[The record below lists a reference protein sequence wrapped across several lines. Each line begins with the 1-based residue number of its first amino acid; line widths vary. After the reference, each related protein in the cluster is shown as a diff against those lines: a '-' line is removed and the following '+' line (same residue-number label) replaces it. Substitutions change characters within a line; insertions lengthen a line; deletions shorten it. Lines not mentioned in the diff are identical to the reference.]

1 MIPQY
6 RIFYSWQSDNIKA
19 KDILQQALEE
29 VKAILKGKGISVSI
43 EQGGGC
49 SQFISI
55 EDSVRIKIRRSDVFV
70 GDVTPV
76 GNVSLK
82 GKLLPNAN
90 VMYEMGVATECMKP
104 DRILAVAMKGEWK
117 VEDLPF
123 DFSHYT
129 MLLYNPKK
137 DFQKLKDRIEARI
150 TETDKISRI
159 IYNRFF
165 SERLLSRNISSG
177 KYLPETFLE
186 DRNAKEKA
194 RMFVAPHK
202 MYPLVYGQVAGLNFD
217 YYNKKRR
224 LRGIKAPFGLNVTQW
239 SLQGKVV
246 DIEKLRNITK
256 EICTY
261 LLEQVN
267 DKTDRSNARWM
278 AMHKVKQLAE
288 KLELMNKQ
296 VMMVTS
302 DAGQGKTNFV
312 CDLVNN
318 VLMADGIPFVFVNA
332 YELSAEQLA
341 KSISAEYNF
350 IGDESL
356 EEVLMAAENYCNQ
369 HLQYLIIIIDGLNEH
384 PKQGLFKSNLLRVL
398 KAVSWHKH
406 VKVLMTCRGEF
417 YKNNYQLLESDLGDG
432 LCMVALDKHQRR
444 WDNSETSEDE
454 CLIERYAAY
463 FKTGVPSDGRIRK
476 MLLKDLLLMRIFFE
490 AYQGQD
496 VTKMVQIDYVDLY
509 ERYYHKLCDKV
520 QEVIT
525 QEANVTNVRGM
536 AIKIFERIIV
546 WMVEN
551 DVFINLPLDDVL
563 KDFAADER
571 LCFTAFMSANLLLR
585 QDTPEGPVGIY
596 DVLNFTYEQIRDFL
610 VTRYMVDVVFP
621 NSRDEFVKLVEKY
634 TAVSN
639 NQAEGTKMFLFL
651 YSRMHDKK
659 EVYEIV
665 KNQPWF
671 NEVLLNHIWDLP
683 DDTITDEDLD
693 VVRNHLQ
700 NHPNGL
706 AKKLAYTHW
715 SPVRY
720 PKLNMQLLLDVLQAM
735 DKTVRWEYL
744 EKIWPS
750 NDNGDSIFGDP
761 AVTPRGK
768 YISSIRNGI
777 KQRKDKDKDD
787 RERKV
792 LEALNQFLSDG
803 MEMLYIP
810 RHEENEIISPC
821 AIFAYDS
828 YCYLM
833 RVHKGTKEEFLEKAG
848 AKEGYSKEMFGELY
862 DGIFAEALDVVELY
876 RSYYVNEYKNF
887 DHFLSMHYSIPSKYL
902 KMFGGVYDDE
912 DYRLID
918 FDSLNYGG
926 DGVSGFML
934 SDELTIR
941 MYNWL
946 NWKDN
951 EDKD

>member
-55 EDSVRIKIRRSDVFV
+55 EDSVRIKIRRSDIFV

-202 MYPLVYGQVAGLNFD
+202 MYPLVYGQVAVLNFD

-496 VTKMVQIDYVDLY
+496 VTKMVQIDY
-509 ERYYHKLCDKV
+509 
-520 QEVIT
+520 
-525 QEANVTNVRGM
+525 
-536 AIKIFERIIV
+536 
-546 WMVEN
+546 
-551 DVFINLPLDDVL
+551 
-563 KDFAADER
+563 
-571 LCFTAFMSANLLLR
+571 
-585 QDTPEGPVGIY
+585 
-596 DVLNFTYEQIRDFL
+596 
-610 VTRYMVDVVFP
+610 
-621 NSRDEFVKLVEKY
+621 
-634 TAVSN
+634 
-639 NQAEGTKMFLFL
+639 
-651 YSRMHDKK
+651 
-659 EVYEIV
+659 
-665 KNQPWF
+665 
-671 NEVLLNHIWDLP
+671 
-683 DDTITDEDLD
+683 
-693 VVRNHLQ
+693 
-700 NHPNGL
+700 
-706 AKKLAYTHW
+706 
-715 SPVRY
+715 
-720 PKLNMQLLLDVLQAM
+720 
-735 DKTVRWEYL
+735 
-744 EKIWPS
+744 
-750 NDNGDSIFGDP
+750 
-761 AVTPRGK
+761 
-768 YISSIRNGI
+768 
-777 KQRKDKDKDD
+777 
-787 RERKV
+787 
-792 LEALNQFLSDG
+792 
-803 MEMLYIP
+803 IP
-810 RHEENEIISPC
+810 
-821 AIFAYDS
+821 
-828 YCYLM
+828 
-833 RVHKGTKEEFLEKAG
+833 
-848 AKEGYSKEMFGELY
+848 
-862 DGIFAEALDVVELY
+862 
-876 RSYYVNEYKNF
+876 
-887 DHFLSMHYSIPSKYL
+887 
-902 KMFGGVYDDE
+902 
-912 DYRLID
+912 
-918 FDSLNYGG
+918 
-926 DGVSGFML
+926 
-934 SDELTIR
+934 
-941 MYNWL
+941 
-946 NWKDN
+946 
-951 EDKD
+951 

>member
-55 EDSVRIKIRRSDVFV
+55 EDSVRIKIRRSDIFV

-302 DAGQGKTNFV
+302 DAGQGKTN
-312 CDLVNN
+312 
-318 VLMADGIPFVFVNA
+318 
-332 YELSAEQLA
+332 
-341 KSISAEYNF
+341 
-350 IGDESL
+350 
-356 EEVLMAAENYCNQ
+356 
-369 HLQYLIIIIDGLNEH
+369 
-384 PKQGLFKSNLLRVL
+384 
-398 KAVSWHKH
+398 
-406 VKVLMTCRGEF
+406 
-417 YKNNYQLLESDLGDG
+417 
-432 LCMVALDKHQRR
+432 
-444 WDNSETSEDE
+444 
-454 CLIERYAAY
+454 
-463 FKTGVPSDGRIRK
+463 
-476 MLLKDLLLMRIFFE
+476 
-490 AYQGQD
+490 
-496 VTKMVQIDYVDLY
+496 
-509 ERYYHKLCDKV
+509 
-520 QEVIT
+520 
-525 QEANVTNVRGM
+525 
-536 AIKIFERIIV
+536 
-546 WMVEN
+546 
-551 DVFINLPLDDVL
+551 
-563 KDFAADER
+563 
-571 LCFTAFMSANLLLR
+571 
-585 QDTPEGPVGIY
+585 
-596 DVLNFTYEQIRDFL
+596 
-610 VTRYMVDVVFP
+610 
-621 NSRDEFVKLVEKY
+621 
-634 TAVSN
+634 
-639 NQAEGTKMFLFL
+639 
-651 YSRMHDKK
+651 
-659 EVYEIV
+659 
-665 KNQPWF
+665 
-671 NEVLLNHIWDLP
+671 
-683 DDTITDEDLD
+683 
-693 VVRNHLQ
+693 
-700 NHPNGL
+700 
-706 AKKLAYTHW
+706 
-715 SPVRY
+715 
-720 PKLNMQLLLDVLQAM
+720 
-735 DKTVRWEYL
+735 
-744 EKIWPS
+744 
-750 NDNGDSIFGDP
+750 
-761 AVTPRGK
+761 
-768 YISSIRNGI
+768 
-777 KQRKDKDKDD
+777 
-787 RERKV
+787 
-792 LEALNQFLSDG
+792 
-803 MEMLYIP
+803 
-810 RHEENEIISPC
+810 
-821 AIFAYDS
+821 
-828 YCYLM
+828 
-833 RVHKGTKEEFLEKAG
+833 
-848 AKEGYSKEMFGELY
+848 
-862 DGIFAEALDVVELY
+862 
-876 RSYYVNEYKNF
+876 
-887 DHFLSMHYSIPSKYL
+887 LSMHTNCRQSS
-902 KMFGGVYDDE
+902 
-912 DYRLID
+912 
-918 FDSLNYGG
+918 
-926 DGVSGFML
+926 
-934 SDELTIR
+934 
-941 MYNWL
+941 
-946 NWKDN
+946 
-951 EDKD
+951 